1 MTSFRQ
7 RGLVTARRR
16 YSPIDKY
23 GVAVHVR
30 VCVGL
35 VGRAITVRSAYKG
48 MHQGG
53 NKSGARRESICFHL
67 HGRIARMGDVDER
80 EREQPDKQPT
90 TRTAKDEGRE
100 WKGPTADGE
109 RFRAGGIA
117 KSRELFMEWLLKS
130 YRRQPPHSRK
140 TRTRYPRLT
149 RPRERENNRPEIWS
163 ALVIF
168 LGRNNTGRSMSG
180 LKDFAGCPM
189 SSFPSRT
196 GTRLC
201 LVRRTRIFARCTW
214 THGPRGFI

>member
-1 MTSFRQ
+1 M
-7 RGLVTARRR
+7 
-16 YSPIDKY
+16 
-23 GVAVHVR
+23 
-30 VCVGL
+30 CVDL

-67 HGRIARMGDVDER
+67 HGRIARMGDVDERER

-140 TRTRYPRLT
+140 TRTRYPRLI
-149 RPRERENNRPEIWS
+149 PSE
-163 ALVIF
+163 
-168 LGRNNTGRSMSG
+168 GTGKQPAR
-180 LKDFAGCPM
+180 D
-189 SSFPSRT
+189 
-196 GTRLC
+196 
-201 LVRRTRIFARCTW
+201 LVRSRYFSW
-214 THGPRGFI
+214 TE